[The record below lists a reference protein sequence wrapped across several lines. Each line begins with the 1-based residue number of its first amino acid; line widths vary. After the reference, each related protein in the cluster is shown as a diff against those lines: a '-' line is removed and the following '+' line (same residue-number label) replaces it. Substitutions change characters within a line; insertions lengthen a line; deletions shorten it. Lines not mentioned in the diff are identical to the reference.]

1 MRFYLAKSLQ
11 MAGIIIVGIGLFQG
25 VAEIAGLRFE
35 LEMLVAGTVVF
46 TAGRLI
52 ESRDG
57 A

>member
-1 MRFYLAKSLQ
+1 
-11 MAGIIIVGIGLFQG
+11 MAGILIVGIGLFQSL
-25 VAEIAGLRFE
+25 AEIAGLRFE

-57 A
+57 D

>member
-1 MRFYLAKSLQ
+1 
-11 MAGIIIVGIGLFQG
+11 MAGILIVGIGLFQSL
-25 VAEIAGLRFE
+25 AESAGLRFE

-57 A
+57 D

>member
-1 MRFYLAKSLQ
+1 MRFYLAKTLQ
-11 MAGIIIVGIGLFQG
+11 FLGILIVGIGLVQG
-25 VAEIAGLRFE
+25 MAEIAGLRFE

-57 A
+57 T

>member
-1 MRFYLAKSLQ
+1 MRFYLAKTLQ
-11 MAGIIIVGIGLFQG
+11 MAGILIVGIGLFQSL
-25 VAEIAGLRFE
+25 AEIAGLRFE

-57 A
+57 D